1 MAVTLVIGAQWGDE
15 GKGKII
21 DVLSK
26 NADIVVRYHGGNNA
40 GHTIIN
46 QYGKFALHLI
56 PAGAFHKQAKV
67 IIANGVVVDPS
78 VLWEEITM
86 LKNAGVSFANRL
98 MVSPNC
104 HLIMPYHKI
113 LDRLFEEAKGK
124 GKTGTTGRGI
134 GPVHADK
141 ASYNGIQL
149 DDLFD
154 KKNFGEKLKVQ
165 LQLKNKILKCF
176 DEKPLD
182 QKEIEKTYFDLF
194 EKLKPFIKE
203 PYTLIQKAI
212 KDKKTIMLEGA
223 QGILLD
229 NNWGTYPFVTASS
242 TVSGNV
248 TAGAGIA
255 PRHLNHIIGVAK
267 AYTTRVGEGP
277 FPTELLNET
286 GELLRQK
293 GGEFGATTGRP
304 RRCGWFDAV
313 LTRFAV
319 ELNGITDLAITKLDI
334 LDDFEEIKICTGYTY
349 QGQKVDYVGGNA
361 NFLAKVKPVFK
372 TMKGWKK
379 SATGITNYKDLPKE
393 AKDYL
398 KTLEKLTGA
407 KISYISTGAK
417 RHEIIKK

>member
-21 DVLSK
+21 DVLAESA
-26 NADIVVRYHGGNNA
+26 NYVVRYHGGNNA

-56 PAGAFHKQAKV
+56 PAGVFHKQAKV
-67 IIANGVVVDPS
+67 IIANGTVVDPK
-78 VLWEEITM
+78 VLLEEINM
-86 LKNAGVSFANRL
+86 LEKAGVKLNGRL
-98 MVSPNC
+98 MVSPHC

-141 ASYNGIQL
+141 VSYNGIQL
-149 DDLFD
+149 GDLFY
-154 KKNFGEKLKVQ
+154 KEIFSEKLAI
-165 LQLKNKILKCF
+165 QLKFKNKVF
-176 DEKPLD
+176 SAFSEKPLS
-182 QKEIEKTYFDLF
+182 QKEIEDTYFSIF
-194 EKLKPFIKE
+194 EKIKPYVEE
-203 PYTLIQKAI
+203 PYTQLQKAI
-212 KDKKTIMLEGA
+212 KAKKTIMLEGA
-223 QGILLD
+223 QGIHLD
-229 NNWGTYPFVTASS
+229 NNWGTYPCVTASS
-242 TVSGNV
+242 TVSGGA

-255 PRHLNHIIGVAK
+255 PKHLAKIIGVAK

-277 FPTELLNET
+277 FPTELLDET
-286 GELLRQK
+286 GENLRQK

-334 LDDFEEIKICTGYTY
+334 LDDFPEIKICTGYTY
-349 QGQKVDYVGGNA
+349 KGQKVDYVGGSA
-361 NFLAKVKPVFK
+361 HFLSKVTPVFK

-379 SATGITNYKDLPKE
+379 SVTGVTNYKDLPKE

-398 KTLEKLTGA
+398 KELEKLTGA
-407 KISYISTGAK
+407 KVSYISTGAK
-417 RHEIIKK
+417 RHEIITK